1 MDPLTLL
8 VLLALGCGAP
18 SYFGTGANAAAIR
31 RRLAD
36 FRYGKF
42 GELCREIPFDDD
54 IKDDN
59 SIYKWPLPL
68 RHLLYDETERPL
80 DAPQTSP
87 GCLSNIAECSRGFS
101 ALVKFTPDPAY
112 FFQNVTSI
120 DFVPLFKKGDW
131 PDLMPGLAI
140 RLVHVVLSNE
150 LSRQTG
156 DFEVR
161 IQTGIHTWT
170 ASFRAL
176 LGYPI
181 LVGVTW
187 RQDIGLD
194 AYVDGV
200 CIGSVSE
207 PSARENVVDGG
218 VPFMPAD
225 TLRFADFLWPVQT
238 LNEMDGED
246 ELLTYYLGCLD
257 LNIYS
262 NVFLGDKMSFPL
274 QGIVWQCRKYCWQR
288 DHNFAFVSDTQCA
301 CGSERAT
308 TPESAPPRCG
318 STCPG
323 YTALPCGTTSRRASV
338 YLSTSLRKGTSD
350 EKHANVFDQILQS
363 HIADGMT
370 EEEVRD
376 QHKYRRRYRRSATSY
391 EEESESGN
399 IHHRTRRSAE
409 FIEVG
414 DILGLSGE
422 SVNVTYLMHSA
433 TDTVTCAWDFGD
445 GSTPETQ
452 TEADRKSLIPH
463 AFSNPGSYTI
473 DVNCGT
479 IISDTAKATI
489 TDSLG
494 DATFSMQQTGQ
505 TPSPSEDVTLTV
517 TLSSG
522 TWPSGLTFT
531 LNGKESPFIGTGNTF
546 MTTWDPHDFGTF
558 LLNATLS
565 NGIEQDITLNANV
578 MVGVTISGLQISSP
592 GTAGTDKPV
601 AITVSLT
608 TGTGV
613 TLNVDFGNGNT
624 VPDEA
629 LVDNAMTWTQT
640 YTSAGEMIITATA
653 SNALGSITD
662 SVSLLIKHS
671 IKGLQLSANPDDV
684 DVNDLVTASLSTS
697 GIVQSIENVS
707 CTIYTGDG
715 RQFVDADITLTN
727 AYLFSSQFNY
737 SVVKH
742 EGATISATCENDVS
756 NETVEVTIAVGRTI
770 QSCTIQTP
778 VGLKIS
784 EGNGTV
790 ISVQGGYDISVTVD
804 FGDGSTEMAS
814 SDVPG
819 DIEVTHMYS
828 ATGEYNISAT
838 ASNAVTSS
846 LDCSPSN
853 ATVVVQENVPAA
865 THFTLTAYPSTIDLT
880 TTERINFTLT
890 LDSSQPLTDDIFV
903 TFLFS
908 EHCTCSLSIPLLSHD
923 TTTAAIYNVSGS
935 FLVTAIIANRVSAV
949 VKQIYV
955 SANYPLSN
963 FSMTPTSDVILAVGE
978 DLTVTVSPGSGTE
991 IKTNVTWGDGTT
1003 DGNQTEDAVMVTFS
1017 HAFQSPGTYSVCT
1030 TVRNDLLET
1039 PLEECINAEVLYPV
1053 ANLLITSEPLIIT
1066 SPAQSII
1073 KISLQPGANVPTQMT
1088 CSVDY
1093 GDSTITPY
1101 EDIDVSLPLLV
1112 PMNEYSVRVQN
1123 YRAVVNCSNL
1133 LGAVEYPHVV
1143 QVKKPIDEIF
1153 ELQLLEKFLWLED
1166 NGTTAHVTLSVKDG
1180 EKIPFGKGT
1189 FLWNN
1194 GSGNILTEHKE
1205 LDSVNTEY
1213 LFSFQDEGA
1222 YVLSVNISYYSG
1234 LWQGSVETDLTIA
1247 EERSFDV
1254 EVQVYEGGQWMSG
1267 QGPNFTWFHKD
1278 KELKFSPIRPYSD
1291 SVYRWDYGGQTNGS
1305 GHTFQHTYSNVGVY
1319 ALRAYAIHP
1328 LYEDSR
1334 VIFIHITSGFD
1345 FTDVDIID
1353 SGNKDLKLKAYSKL
1367 NMTLE
1372 GDGLDAP
1379 LCILWVFC
1387 NETLYFSGP
1396 PNCYNAPY
1404 DYYEPGLVWTADGQV
1419 LTHVEFNTPG
1429 EYNITI
1435 IISNN
1440 IDVDQHRTITL
1451 TITGCVRPPMVSI
1464 QGAAQNMMYPKFSY
1478 RSDYVRLSSTVS
1490 LECYGLEQKPLFQWA
1505 TYDMDTDEA
1514 KDLDSENYP
1523 NYDFPPRTFPVGFY
1537 NVTMTVT
1544 ITETSPPLSGYDYT
1558 YMRINA
1564 SALVVTISGGIA
1576 RTVNGLKN
1584 ITLDASESIDPDVTT
1599 QNFANWTFIWR
1610 CERGTQLSTPVPT
1623 VPSAS
1628 NAICESDSMQRI
1640 PNETEMTLTLRLA
1653 VNAEYKFEVEGVLG
1667 SRSTTFP
1674 QTIITVDGDPVVASI
1689 ICKQNCLSKVN
1700 PTSPLGYEARCENC
1714 DTKNATF
1721 RWEMQ
1726 KNEVKVNLADI
1737 AETDLTKS
1745 GLLILADKLEGGQS
1759 YTIWLYMQEPG
1770 KREGFTAVKFFTNL
1784 TPRGGS
1790 CQISPTIGEAL
1801 TTDFTASCEHWEDEG
1816 EEKNYPG
1823 RNESLPYVPSLRY
1836 RVEYRN
1842 PGDSVY
1848 TQLVSGES
1856 LVMPGLKMKAGLEA
1870 NNFTFEVRFTI
1881 LDKYDGK
1888 ATINTTVQVTK
1899 ANVNKEKID
1908 DLLKP
1913 GGLVSQLVQSKDV
1926 EAGIRFISVVVD
1938 ISSEVNMTE
1947 AEQTELKNTIVPITT
1962 NMSAEAKSAGDILMF
1977 AGTYKNI
1984 FKAGSPPPDASS
1996 TAKVA
2001 GSINEMTDT
2010 YQNLPRESSE
2020 DKKRT
2025 TDAMVAVVGNI
2036 VAKLGDISE
2045 PSATEEEEDEEA
2057 VTEATTSNMTDKAY
2071 EQMMI
2076 SNMLQDVLNSMV
2088 DLVLRNMV
2096 PGQEPVVSKTE
2107 TIEASLLVESQAD
2120 MGNKNISAN
2129 GSEIRMPSAEE
2140 LFGDGVTQDSVQ
2152 LKAVTM
2158 SGNPFSYANNGGD
2171 ISSPVVSLSFQSES
2185 ANKIDVS
2192 NTTSPI
2198 RIVMKTQPEQV
2209 TEVNLTEANLTQK
2222 DPMSYHGVDV
2232 DEDYIDIRAVVLPER
2247 EGQRFWVFIRLL
2259 RPPQLDR
2266 YYAVKKLPREVSP
2279 DESWENETL
2288 REESRYTFSMT
2299 KSELCGKGKYVIGI
2313 MPAGTDAHFDELNST
2328 VSGCNRSS
2336 YNETIPLPKNENN
2349 TVTPLAYWLSI
2360 YFSSCRYFDE
2370 EAETWSGKGC
2380 ESGVQTTRFQTEC
2393 LCNHLTSFASTFY
2406 VPVNTIDFNTV
2417 FDKSITDNALVF
2429 GTVVG
2434 FAGVYL
2440 LLLIYARRKDK
2451 QDIVKWGVTPMSDNH
2466 PAHTYAYQITVET
2479 GVRPGAGT
2487 KSKVGIIVTG
2497 EEADSGSRVLED
2509 SKRPIF
2515 QVGSINSF
2523 LMTVPRPLGLL
2534 TYVRIWHDN
2543 SGGGGQAGWF
2553 LSRISIMDLQTGKE
2567 FFFLCEQWLA
2577 VEQGDGAV
2585 DRTLFVA
2592 SKKDMIKVGQLV
2604 YTSGRKNLSDQ
2615 HLWFS
2620 IFSRPTRSQFNR
2632 CQRLCC
2638 CLTLLYTSMI
2648 ANALFWRSSGDER
2661 GSRTIIRIAGIN
2673 VDPKQIYIG
2682 IISSLVVMPVNMIIV
2697 QIFRKSRPLE
2707 AGKPDPLYDWF
2718 RRKFKGIKARCTSNA
2733 HKKLDQYNYE
2743 EKQHGS
2749 PLPEKEQEKGASSQS
2764 SPTSE
2769 DEQSSSP
2776 TGAELAAKKKYPM
2789 PHWMVYVAYVIAFLA
2804 NFVSCFFIV
2813 LYSLQWGKEQSQEWL
2828 VSMVTSFFSSALLIQ
2843 PMKVIVIVFIV
2854 SIIFKKPSKMNDV
2867 EVDDL
2872 KDKSAN
2878 GLQTDEEYLHE
2889 ESLTAGKAPAY
2900 TARPATPPSKQF
2912 LQEARKQRLRDI
2924 QMLSILRDV
2933 LLYAFFLGVVL
2944 TLCYT
2949 NRDPAAFF
2957 MSESIRN
2964 IFVSEHVDYLVDGDD
2979 PASFSSLSQST
2990 PEAFWDYVEQRFI
3003 PGLYGDRYYNGENM
3017 LPRDTNYLR
3026 DWQSYRVG
3034 PARLRQLRVK
3044 PLPCDIADQ
3053 MVGHID
3059 DCTLEYSWSN
3069 QDEGMFAE
3077 NWTYTCDPTGS
3088 SDPIVNSVSGIDETK
3103 PWRYQSASAL
3113 NGLPHTSNSYIYSG
3127 GGYVAQFGTT
3137 RDEAIATAQYLR
3149 ERGWYDKY
3157 TRAIFLEFTVY
3168 NANVNLFSVVTLL
3181 VETPTEGGGI
3191 VSNEIHTFRLYQYI
3205 GALWII
3211 SLGLQGIF
3219 CIYLVYFLAHFI
3231 YRLKKEGR
3239 KELKNFWSILEL
3251 SMLVVGIG
3259 AVAMFAMRQLFIK
3272 FTSAEV
3278 KEKPDYFVN
3287 FSHIAKWDQ
3296 LFGFLLAILAF
3307 CGVLRF
3313 MRVLRMSSRAT
3324 QIAQA
3329 LHLASRDM
3337 FYFLLMWFIILLAF
3351 GLWAYAVFS
3360 RSVDTFHTF
3369 QATFESLLSLMLGSF
3384 DFYALQAAER
3394 YVGPIFFFIYI
3405 FTVYFILSNMLIT
3418 IIVEAFMRMK
3428 SDPDDD
3434 STFSIMGHL
3443 WRKLKLSLA
3452 SYGIG
3457 SNSVGAAPKKPQ
3469 DGDKVNDE
3477 NSAEEDGPTYED
3489 MMSTIEKRVDQ
3500 LITYVI
3506 KNYGENVKGGAIG
3519 SKASLGS
3526 RDGLNSFEAMV
3537 QKDIENARQKKV
3549 RNIMIS

>member
-1 MDPLTLL
+1 M
-8 VLLALGCGAP
+8 
-18 SYFGTGANAAAIR
+18 
-31 RRLAD
+31 
-36 FRYGKF
+36 
-42 GELCREIPFDDD
+42 
-54 IKDDN
+54 
-59 SIYKWPLPL
+59 
-68 RHLLYDETERPL
+68 
-80 DAPQTSP
+80 
-87 GCLSNIAECSRGFS
+87 
-101 ALVKFTPDPAY
+101 
-112 FFQNVTSI
+112 
-120 DFVPLFKKGDW
+120 
-131 PDLMPGLAI
+131 
-140 RLVHVVLSNE
+140 
-150 LSRQTG
+150 
-156 DFEVR
+156 
-161 IQTGIHTWT
+161 T
-170 ASFRAL
+170 A
-176 LGYPI
+176 
-181 LVGVTW
+181 
-187 RQDIGLD
+187 
-194 AYVDGV
+194 
-200 CIGSVSE
+200 
-207 PSARENVVDGG
+207 
-218 VPFMPAD
+218 
-225 TLRFADFLWPVQT
+225 
-238 LNEMDGED
+238 
-246 ELLTYYLGCLD
+246 
-257 LNIYS
+257 
-262 NVFLGDKMSFPL
+262 
-274 QGIVWQCRKYCWQR
+274 
-288 DHNFAFVSDTQCA
+288 
-301 CGSERAT
+301 
-308 TPESAPPRCG
+308 
-318 STCPG
+318 
-323 YTALPCGTTSRRASV
+323 
-338 YLSTSLRKGTSD
+338 
-350 EKHANVFDQILQS
+350 
-363 HIADGMT
+363 
-370 EEEVRD
+370 
-376 QHKYRRRYRRSATSY
+376 
-391 EEESESGN
+391 
-399 IHHRTRRSAE
+399 
-409 FIEVG
+409 
-414 DILGLSGE
+414 
-422 SVNVTYLMHSA
+422 
-433 TDTVTCAWDFGD
+433 
-445 GSTPETQ
+445 
-452 TEADRKSLIPH
+452 
-463 AFSNPGSYTI
+463 
-473 DVNCGT
+473 
-479 IISDTAKATI
+479 
-489 TDSLG
+489 
-494 DATFSMQQTGQ
+494 
-505 TPSPSEDVTLTV
+505 
-517 TLSSG
+517 
-522 TWPSGLTFT
+522 
-531 LNGKESPFIGTGNTF
+531 
-546 MTTWDPHDFGTF
+546 
-558 LLNATLS
+558 
-565 NGIEQDITLNANV
+565 
-578 MVGVTISGLQISSP
+578 
-592 GTAGTDKPV
+592 
-601 AITVSLT
+601 
-608 TGTGV
+608 
-613 TLNVDFGNGNT
+613 
-624 VPDEA
+624 
-629 LVDNAMTWTQT
+629 
-640 YTSAGEMIITATA
+640 
-653 SNALGSITD
+653 
-662 SVSLLIKHS
+662 
-671 IKGLQLSANPDDV
+671 
-684 DVNDLVTASLSTS
+684 
-697 GIVQSIENVS
+697 
-707 CTIYTGDG
+707 
-715 RQFVDADITLTN
+715 
-727 AYLFSSQFNY
+727 
-737 SVVKH
+737 
-742 EGATISATCENDVS
+742 
-756 NETVEVTIAVGRTI
+756 
-770 QSCTIQTP
+770 
-778 VGLKIS
+778 
-784 EGNGTV
+784 
-790 ISVQGGYDISVTVD
+790 
-804 FGDGSTEMAS
+804 
-814 SDVPG
+814 
-819 DIEVTHMYS
+819 
-828 ATGEYNISAT
+828 
-838 ASNAVTSS
+838 
-846 LDCSPSN
+846 
-853 ATVVVQENVPAA
+853 
-865 THFTLTAYPSTIDLT
+865 
-880 TTERINFTLT
+880 
-890 LDSSQPLTDDIFV
+890 
-903 TFLFS
+903 
-908 EHCTCSLSIPLLSHD
+908 
-923 TTTAAIYNVSGS
+923 
-935 FLVTAIIANRVSAV
+935 
-949 VKQIYV
+949 
-955 SANYPLSN
+955 
-963 FSMTPTSDVILAVGE
+963 
-978 DLTVTVSPGSGTE
+978 
-991 IKTNVTWGDGTT
+991 
-1003 DGNQTEDAVMVTFS
+1003 
-1017 HAFQSPGTYSVCT
+1017 
-1030 TVRNDLLET
+1030 
-1039 PLEECINAEVLYPV
+1039 
-1053 ANLLITSEPLIIT
+1053 
-1066 SPAQSII
+1066 
-1073 KISLQPGANVPTQMT
+1073 
-1088 CSVDY
+1088 
-1093 GDSTITPY
+1093 
-1101 EDIDVSLPLLV
+1101 
-1112 PMNEYSVRVQN
+1112 
-1123 YRAVVNCSNL
+1123 
-1133 LGAVEYPHVV
+1133 
-1143 QVKKPIDEIF
+1143 
-1153 ELQLLEKFLWLED
+1153 
-1166 NGTTAHVTLSVKDG
+1166 
-1180 EKIPFGKGT
+1180 
-1189 FLWNN
+1189 
-1194 GSGNILTEHKE
+1194 
-1205 LDSVNTEY
+1205 
-1213 LFSFQDEGA
+1213 
-1222 YVLSVNISYYSG
+1222 
-1234 LWQGSVETDLTIA
+1234 
-1247 EERSFDV
+1247 
-1254 EVQVYEGGQWMSG
+1254 
-1267 QGPNFTWFHKD
+1267 
-1278 KELKFSPIRPYSD
+1278 
-1291 SVYRWDYGGQTNGS
+1291 
-1305 GHTFQHTYSNVGVY
+1305 
-1319 ALRAYAIHP
+1319 
-1328 LYEDSR
+1328 
-1334 VIFIHITSGFD
+1334 
-1345 FTDVDIID
+1345 
-1353 SGNKDLKLKAYSKL
+1353 
-1367 NMTLE
+1367 
-1372 GDGLDAP
+1372 
-1379 LCILWVFC
+1379 
-1387 NETLYFSGP
+1387 
-1396 PNCYNAPY
+1396 
-1404 DYYEPGLVWTADGQV
+1404 
-1419 LTHVEFNTPG
+1419 
-1429 EYNITI
+1429 
-1435 IISNN
+1435 
-1440 IDVDQHRTITL
+1440 
-1451 TITGCVRPPMVSI
+1451 
-1464 QGAAQNMMYPKFSY
+1464 
-1478 RSDYVRLSSTVS
+1478 
-1490 LECYGLEQKPLFQWA
+1490 
-1505 TYDMDTDEA
+1505 
-1514 KDLDSENYP
+1514 
-1523 NYDFPPRTFPVGFY
+1523 
-1537 NVTMTVT
+1537 
-1544 ITETSPPLSGYDYT
+1544 
-1558 YMRINA
+1558 
-1564 SALVVTISGGIA
+1564 
-1576 RTVNGLKN
+1576 
-1584 ITLDASESIDPDVTT
+1584 
-1599 QNFANWTFIWR
+1599 
-1610 CERGTQLSTPVPT
+1610 
-1623 VPSAS
+1623 
-1628 NAICESDSMQRI
+1628 
-1640 PNETEMTLTLRLA
+1640 
-1653 VNAEYKFEVEGVLG
+1653 
-1667 SRSTTFP
+1667 
-1674 QTIITVDGDPVVASI
+1674 
-1689 ICKQNCLSKVN
+1689 
-1700 PTSPLGYEARCENC
+1700 
-1714 DTKNATF
+1714 
-1721 RWEMQ
+1721 
-1726 KNEVKVNLADI
+1726 
-1737 AETDLTKS
+1737 
-1745 GLLILADKLEGGQS
+1745 
-1759 YTIWLYMQEPG
+1759 
-1770 KREGFTAVKFFTNL
+1770 
-1784 TPRGGS
+1784 
-1790 CQISPTIGEAL
+1790 
-1801 TTDFTASCEHWEDEG
+1801 
-1816 EEKNYPG
+1816 
-1823 RNESLPYVPSLRY
+1823 
-1836 RVEYRN
+1836 
-1842 PGDSVY
+1842 
-1848 TQLVSGES
+1848 
-1856 LVMPGLKMKAGLEA
+1856 
-1870 NNFTFEVRFTI
+1870 
-1881 LDKYDGK
+1881 
-1888 ATINTTVQVTK
+1888 
-1899 ANVNKEKID
+1899 
-1908 DLLKP
+1908 
-1913 GGLVSQLVQSKDV
+1913 
-1926 EAGIRFISVVVD
+1926 
-1938 ISSEVNMTE
+1938 
-1947 AEQTELKNTIVPITT
+1947 
-1962 NMSAEAKSAGDILMF
+1962 
-1977 AGTYKNI
+1977 
-1984 FKAGSPPPDASS
+1984 
-1996 TAKVA
+1996 
-2001 GSINEMTDT
+2001 T
-2010 YQNLPRESSE
+2010 YQNLPRESTE

-2036 VAKLGDISE
+2036 VAKLGDFSE
-2045 PSATEEEEDEEA
+2045 PSATEEEEEEEA

-2088 DLVLRNMV
+2088 DLVLHNMV

-2107 TIEASLLVESQAD
+2107 TIEANLLVESQAEI
-2120 MGNKNISAN
+2120 GNKNISAN
-2129 GSEIRMPSAEE
+2129 GSEIKMPSAEE

-2171 ISSPVVSLSFQSES
+2171 ISSPVVSLSFQSKS

-2198 RIVMKTQPEQV
+2198 RIVMKTQPDQV

-2222 DPMSYHGVDV
+2222 YPMSCHRVHV
-2232 DEDYIDIRAVVLPER
+2232 DEDSIDIRAVVLPEK

-2259 RPPQLDR
+2259 RPPRLDR

-2279 DESWENETL
+2279 DESWENETM

-2299 KSELCGKGKYVIGI
+2299 KSELCGKGTYVIGI
-2313 MPAGTDAHFDELNST
+2313 MPAGTDARFDELNST
-2328 VSGCNRSS
+2328 VNGCNRSS

-2380 ESGVQTTRFQTEC
+2380 EGGVQTTRFQTEC

-2406 VPVNTIDFNTV
+2406 VPVNTIDFSTV
-2417 FDKSITDNALVF
+2417 FSKPLKDNALVF
-2429 GTVVG
+2429 GTVMG

-2497 EEADSGSRVLED
+2497 EEADSGSRVLDD

-2648 ANALFWRSSGDER
+2648 ANALFWRGSGDER

-2673 VDPKQIYIG
+2673 IDPQQIYIG

-2707 AGKPDPLYDWF
+2707 AGKPDPLYDWC

-2769 DEQSSSP
+2769 EGQSSSP

-2813 LYSLQWGKEQSQEWL
+2813 LYSLEWGKERSQEWL

-3044 PLPCDIADQ
+3044 PLPCDIADK
-3053 MVGHID
+3053 MVGHIE

-3088 SDPIVNSVSGIDETK
+3088 SEPIVNSASGIDETT
-3103 PWRYQSASAL
+3103 PWRYQTASAL

-3191 VSNEIHTFRLYQYI
+3191 VSNEVHTFRLYQYI

-3251 SMLVVGIG
+3251 SMLLVGIG

-3272 FTSAEV
+3272 FTSTEV
-3278 KEKPDYFVN
+3278 KEKPDSFVN

-3329 LHLASRDM
+3329 LHLASHDM

-3394 YVGPIFFFIYI
+3394 YVGPLFFFIYI

-3428 SDPDDD
+3428 ADPDDD
-3434 STFSIMGHL
+3434 NTFSIMGHL

-3469 DGDKVNDE
+3469 DGDKLNDE

-3526 RDGLNSFEAMV
+3526 RDGLNSFEAMM